1 MRKIPEK
8 LMNALSDEFSPDQ
21 IEEGRKR
28 LEWIMRVR
36 DRGEDRQVV
45 LDELGLN
52 LESGSYRNYKSKLD
66 LYGVRGLIPKT
77 VPRWKFTPEVRA
89 YVRGVADGWSLA
101 DTGSSGLTGNQLKIM
116 LDGEFER
123 QFSSSKT
130 SELMNALGVS
140 RKRSGDKDK
149 ADPETTCENAGYL
162 GFMEAG
168 LQELG
173 LENELV
179 ERVDCV
185 VKEWSGSSV
194 PCPNYKNKDEFG
206 RFTGP
211 PGVFKT
217 VDSRD
222 DINYSGHDVAK
233 TSARVFARKMREL
246 LSLPITTVNG
256 CFTEL
261 ANGSRTMR
269 KAFCGFPYQP
279 ATIDKFLRELKYY
292 DLEGV
297 LNSELGRFW
306 YDYWN
311 GSPIG
316 DEMVFLSVDNKLNH
330 LYTTKNCSM
339 GKIGSTGE
347 IDYCMGGC
355 YLNDQN
361 GHFLCFHPTN
371 GQLHLPAG
379 AETVLTDFMDGF
391 TDEKPNVAIVGDR
404 EMRSIPKLIETKE
417 NKDYDI
423 ITRVKAHES
432 ELEKIQ
438 DKQCHGVLIKSES
451 GDYSVEQTTCD
462 NHCGTVYSGTV
473 TLKNSE
479 DGEQHCFNVEAL
491 DRPHIKTPLTVIN
504 TFEDNPLP
512 PGETIIQYLNRANN
526 QERSFYHIDRF
537 ANGKKNYG
545 YGKKQVTED
554 MHKVKREELEKQ
566 KETIESQIAKT
577 CADEEELKNKRQ
589 EAQKKFNKSGAGI
602 EKAIK
607 ATEIKAE
614 DFEEQTAQYQKMEEI
629 KNEEIKLRVV
639 REKEKNE
646 FRKEASDLKNKKKKT
661 EKKAEKKEREI
672 EKLSTKHEKYENE
685 TRASA
690 TMTTISM
697 IYISVCQHIL
707 ETYFKD
713 EDIGLETL
721 IEKIFRLPGRYVDTE
736 TERIIYLDCQNK
748 NRNKYEQKFNSM
760 VERACNGLSR
770 RGIKLND
777 GRLLR
782 MEYVMPP

>member
-1 MRKIPEK
+1 MRKIPK
-8 LMNALSDEFSPDQ
+8 GLMNALSDEFSLDQ

-28 LEWIMRVR
+28 LDWIMRVR
-36 DRGEDRQVV
+36 DRGEDCQVV
-45 LDELGLN
+45 LDELGLDLSSN
-52 LESGSYRNYKSKLD
+52 SYRKYKGILD
-66 LYGVRGLIPKT
+66 IYGIRGLIPKK
-77 VPRWKFTPEVRA
+77 VPRWKFTSEVRS

-101 DTGSSGLTGNQLKIM
+101 NAGLSRFTGNQLKIM
-116 LDGEFER
+116 LGGEFER
-123 QFSSSKT
+123 QFSLSKT
-130 SELMNALGVS
+130 SELMNALGVP
-140 RKRSGDKDK
+140 RKRSDSRKTE
-149 ADPETTCENAGYL
+149 ETACENAGYL

-173 LENELV
+173 LEDELV
-179 ERVDCV
+179 GRIDGV
-185 VKEWSGSSV
+185 VKESSASSV
-194 PCPNYKNKDEFG
+194 PRPNYKNKDGLG

-233 TSARVFARKMREL
+233 TNVRYSARKMREL
-246 LSLPITTVNG
+246 LSFPITTVNG

-261 ANGSRTMR
+261 ADSSRTMR

-292 DLEGV
+292 DLESV
-297 LNSELGRFW
+297 LNSGLGRFW

-371 GQLHLPAG
+371 GQLHLPVG
-379 AETVLTDFMDGF
+379 AEMVLTDLMDGF
-391 TDEKPNVAIVGDR
+391 TDGKPNVAIVGDR
-404 EMRSIPKLIETKE
+404 EMRSVPKLIETKE
-417 NKDYDI
+417 NKDYNI
-423 ITRVKAHES
+423 ITRVKTHES

-462 NHCGTVYSGTV
+462 NHCGTVYGGTV

-479 DGEQHCFNVEAL
+479 NGELCCFNVEAL

-512 PGETIIQYLNRANN
+512 PGETVIQYLNRANN
-526 QERSFYHIDRF
+526 QERSFYHVDRF

-554 MHKVKREELEKQ
+554 MHKAKREELEEQ
-566 KETIESQIAKT
+566 KEKIESQIAKT
-577 CADEEELKNKRQ
+577 CADEGELKIKRQ
-589 EAQKKFNKSGAGI
+589 EAQKAFNKSKTDI
-602 EKAIK
+602 NKAIDE
-607 ATEIKAE
+607 ATEIKDE
-614 DFEEQTAQYQKMEEI
+614 DFEEQTTRYQKMEEI
-629 KNEEIKLRVV
+629 KNEEIKLRVE
-639 REKEKNE
+639 REKAKNE
-646 FRKEASDLKNKKKKT
+646 FRKEASDLKNKRKKT
-661 EKKAEKKEREI
+661 EKKAERKEREI
-672 EKLSTKHEKYENE
+672 EKLSTKHEKY
-685 TRASA
+685 AL
-690 TMTTISM
+690 MTTISM

-707 ETYFKD
+707 ETSFKN
-713 EDIGLETL
+713 ENIGLETL
-721 IEKIFRLPGRYVDTE
+721 IEKIFRLPGRYIDTQ
-736 TERIIYLDCQNK
+736 TERIVYLDCRNK
-748 NRNKYEQKFNSM
+748 NRNKHEKKFNSM
-760 VERACNGLSR
+760 VRRACNDISKR
-770 RGIKLND
+770 CIKLND

>member
-1 MRKIPEK
+1 MRKIPK
-8 LMNALSDEFSPDQ
+8 GLMNALSDEFSPNQ

-28 LEWIMRVR
+28 LEWVMRVR
-36 DRGEDRQVV
+36 DRGEDCQVV
-45 LDELGLN
+45 LDELGLDLSQN
-52 LESGSYRNYKSKLD
+52 SYRNYKNM
-66 LYGVRGLIPKT
+66 
-77 VPRWKFTPEVRA
+77 
-89 YVRGVADGWSLA
+89 RGVADGWSLA
-101 DTGSSGLTGNQLKIM
+101 DAGSSGLTGNQLKIM

-130 SELMNALGVS
+130 SELMNELCVP
-140 RKRSGDKDK
+140 RKRSDSRKTE
-149 ADPETTCENAGYL
+149 ETACENAGYL
-162 GFMEAG
+162 GFMEGG

-179 ERVDCV
+179 GRVDCV
-185 VKEWSGSSV
+185 LKEMSASSV
-194 PCPNYKNKDEFG
+194 PRPNYKNKDEFG

-233 TSARVFARKMREL
+233 TSARCSARKIREL

-261 ANGSRTMR
+261 ADGGSRTMR

-279 ATIDKFLRELKYY
+279 ATIDKFSRELKYY
-292 DLEGV
+292 DLESV
-297 LNSELGRFW
+297 LNRVLGKFW

-311 GSPIG
+311 GSSIG
-316 DEMVFLSVDNKLNH
+316 DGMVFLSVDNKLNH

-371 GQLHLPAG
+371 GQLHLPIG

-404 EMRSIPKLIETKE
+404 EMRSVPKLIETKE

-432 ELEKIQ
+432 ELEKIP

-479 DGEQHCFNVEAL
+479 DGELCCFNVEAL
-491 DRPHIKTPLTVIN
+491 DRPHIKIPLTVIN

-512 PGETIIQYLNRANN
+512 PGETVIQYLNRANN
-526 QERSFYHIDRF
+526 QERSFYRVDRF

-554 MHKVKREELEKQ
+554 MHRAKRE
-566 KETIESQIAKT
+566 
-577 CADEEELKNKRQ
+577 D
-589 EAQKKFNKSGAGI
+589 
-602 EKAIK
+602 
-607 ATEIKAE
+607 
-614 DFEEQTAQYQKMEEI
+614 
-629 KNEEIKLRVV
+629 
-639 REKEKNE
+639 
-646 FRKEASDLKNKKKKT
+646 
-661 EKKAEKKEREI
+661 
-672 EKLSTKHEKYENE
+672 
-685 TRASA
+685 TR
-690 TMTTISM
+690 
-697 IYISVCQHIL
+697 
-707 ETYFKD
+707 
-713 EDIGLETL
+713 
-721 IEKIFRLPGRYVDTE
+721 
-736 TERIIYLDCQNK
+736 K
-748 NRNKYEQKFNSM
+748 NRK
-760 VERACNGLSR
+760 R
-770 RGIKLND
+770 R
-777 GRLLR
+777 
-782 MEYVMPP
+782 